1 MFETLTA
8 IDPDAE
14 EAALIERIAELERL
28 KSAAA
33 AGQARAAAAVDAA
46 RRAAEGAAGVPAAR
60 RGRGLASEIALARR
74 DSPARGSRHLGFA
87 KALVYEMPHTLAALD
102 CGALSEWRA
111 TLIVRE
117 SACLDVADRR
127 ALDAELCGDPG
138 DLEGMGDARV
148 VAAARAIAY
157 RLDPQAVVDRAANAE
172 NDRTVT
178 IRPAPDTMTY
188 LTALLPVAQGVSV
201 YAALTRA
208 ADTRC
213 DGRSRGQVM
222 ADTLVERVTGRDAAV
237 PTPIAVNLVMS
248 DETLLG
254 AANTPA
260 QLCGYGPIPAAVART
275 MVASAVT
282 DQRSRATLRRL
293 YAHPQAGALV
303 SMESRARLFPRGL
316 AAFIELRDQR
326 CRTPTV
332 TRRSDTAT
340 MPTPGPTAARP
351 ARTTGLGPA
360 NAATTPN
367 KPPAGGSAQVSTKI
381 TRTQPNSL
389 PRQAVDTGPAPRRT
403 CLRSPSANSRSESA
417 SRSLDTPP
425 SSGRCQSEPACEPVR
440 PRSRTLRCRRRG
452 PDRGS
457 WWPGQCAAGQTRC
470 GSRPRRGRT
479 QRKIPSPRRFRPA
492 TG

>member
-201 YAALTRA
+201 YAALT
-208 ADTRC
+208 
-213 DGRSRGQVM
+213 
-222 ADTLVERVTGRDAAV
+222 
-237 PTPIAVNLVMS
+237 
-248 DETLLG
+248 
-254 AANTPA
+254 
-260 QLCGYGPIPAAVART
+260 
-275 MVASAVT
+275 
-282 DQRSRATLRRL
+282 
-293 YAHPQAGALV
+293 
-303 SMESRARLFPRGL
+303 
-316 AAFIELRDQR
+316 
-326 CRTPTV
+326 
-332 TRRSDTAT
+332 
-340 MPTPGPTAARP
+340 
-351 ARTTGLGPA
+351 
-360 NAATTPN
+360 
-367 KPPAGGSAQVSTKI
+367 
-381 TRTQPNSL
+381 
-389 PRQAVDTGPAPRRT
+389 
-403 CLRSPSANSRSESA
+403 
-417 SRSLDTPP
+417 
-425 SSGRCQSEPACEPVR
+425 
-440 PRSRTLRCRRRG
+440 
-452 PDRGS
+452 
-457 WWPGQCAAGQTRC
+457 
-470 GSRPRRGRT
+470 
-479 QRKIPSPRRFRPA
+479 
-492 TG
+492 